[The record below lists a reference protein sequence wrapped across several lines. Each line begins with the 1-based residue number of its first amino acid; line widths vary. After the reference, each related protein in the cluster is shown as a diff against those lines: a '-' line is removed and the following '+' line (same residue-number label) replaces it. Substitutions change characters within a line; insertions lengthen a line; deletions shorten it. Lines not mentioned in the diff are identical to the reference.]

1 PIQLRFGDIEV
12 GAKTISIEPKH
23 GEISNHP
30 LLLRFPQV
38 RVVVRIDDDGHDRKR
53 PRRRRRP
60 RFPIACRHL
69 TYYIWLCV
77 MQCRDGR
84 RPSNASIFTGGFV
97 LGGIV
102 VGTLA
107 CVYAPQVL
115 KVISLVTIHD
125 LFNMFHVVYD
135 CWVN

>member
-1 PIQLRFGDIEV
+1 
-12 GAKTISIEPKH
+12 TISIEPKH

-38 RVVVRIDDDGHDRKR
+38 RVVDRITTMVT
-53 PRRRRRP
+53 
-60 RFPIACRHL
+60 IANALVAVGDPGFQSLAGRHL